1 MSRLRKSIPKEV
13 QTAQQRVNGMVS
25 VDERLD
31 LGSGVSVET
40 LTASVT
46 AVTNAIS
53 EYNTMLAQ
61 VDEKSNEIE
70 ALIER
75 MNDLATRSLKGA
87 EFKFGCDSNEFE
99 MIGGTRKSD
108 RKRPIRKNGGGTETV
123 K

>member
-46 AVTNAIS
+46 AVTDAIS

-61 VDEKSNEIE
+61 VDEKSNEID
-70 ALIER
+70 AMVKR
-75 MNDLATRSLKGA
+75 MNDLATRALKGA
-87 EFKFGCDSNEFE
+87 EFKFGGDSNEFE

-108 RKRPIRKNGGGTETV
+108 RKRPTRKNGGGTGAV